1 MGRLT
6 SKWSKFHHDF
16 GIELQCINAE
26 RPVLTHLP
34 NPRIPELKTRYTR
47 LKRLAFSDETASQ
60 GKLPVHIILGAA
72 DLQRIKTTD
81 PDTDPGAEFT
91 MLGWIIAGKAMSSST
106 ETEKSFFLYTS
117 QEEFEQ
123 VCFQEV
129 LGLSDV
135 ANKQGLFH
143 DDYRNWE
150 MEHIQQDYHGS
161 RITLHCQQTRN

>member
-1 MGRLT
+1 M
-6 SKWSKFHHDF
+6 
-16 GIELQCINAE
+16 
-26 RPVLTHLP
+26 
-34 NPRIPELKTRYTR
+34 
-47 LKRLAFSDETASQ
+47 
-60 GKLPVHIILGAA
+60 HIILGAA
-72 DLQRIKTTD
+72 DLQRIKTTEPAVLGPN